1 MKRLALVLLCG
12 LAWVLLAAVWRTRPR
27 RLCRN
32 VPTSSSAWPTT
43 SEPGRIA
50 GIYGDRVIKVP
61 TFDRVAREGVL
72 FNYCFSAAPTC
83 TASRGA
89 ILSGQYPHR
98 LEDGGNLWG
107 TLPKKFPVY
116 PDAARSGRLPRWP
129 DPQVGWGPG
138 DFRPGGYTQNP
149 AGRSYRASPSSSRA
163 CRPVSPSASGFGS
176 HDPHRPYEVGSGKK
190 LGLDP
195 AGVKL
200 PAFWPDAPEV
210 REDVL
215 DYYAAVE
222 RFDREVGEML
232 DLLQKA
238 GQLDN
243 TLVVMSGDNGW
254 PFPRCKSNVCDGG
267 TRQPLA
273 VRWPARVPGGRVLDD
288 FVNLMDLA
296 PTFLE
301 AAGQPVPP
309 EMTGRSIVGLLT
321 GTEKPGSRQTVFVE
335 RERHANVRQGDKSYP
350 IRAIRTRE
358 FLYIRNFRPDLWP
371 AGDPE
376 MWKAVGPFGDCD
388 DGLTKQ
394 YILAHRDDPAVQP
407 FFQLCFGKRPAEELY
422 DLKADPDQL
431 HNLAGQ
437 PAYADSAEPAHLA
450 STTGCTTPPTPARRT
465 PPTTAGTNIPTTV
478 RSQRSR
484 NRKENRCATS
494 APPGIQPDCEGRIC

>member
-1 MKRLALVLLCG
+1 MKRLAEVVLSGFALVWQVAAANAAAPPASAERPNILFC
-12 LAWVLLAAVWRTRPR
+12 LADDW
-27 RLCRN
+27 
-32 VPTSSSAWPTT
+32 SWPH
-43 SEPGRIA
+43 A

-72 FNYCFSAAPTC
+72 FNYCFSAAPSC

-89 ILSGQYPHR
+89 ILTGQYPHR
-98 LEDGGNLWG
+98 LEEGGNLWG

-116 PDAARSGRLPRWP
+116 TNLLEAAGYHVGLIRK
-129 DPQVGWGPG
+129 GWGPG

-149 AGRSYRASPSSSRA
+149 AGRSFKSFAEFYKSVPAGQPF
-163 CRPVSPSASGFGS
+163 CFWFGA
-176 HDPHRPYEVGSGKK
+176 HEPHRPYEEYSGKK

-195 AGVKL
+195 AGVRL
-200 PAFWPDAPEV
+200 PTFWPDAPEV
-210 REDVL
+210 RDDVL
-215 DYYAAVE
+215 DYYAAVQH
-222 RFDREVGEML
+222 FDREVGEML

-254 PFPRCKSNVCDGG
+254 PFPRCKANVYDGG

-321 GTEKPGSRQTVFVE
+321 GAKKPGSRQTVFVE
-335 RERHANVRQGDKSYP
+335 RERHANVRRGDLSYP
-350 IRAIRTRE
+350 IRAIRTPE

-394 YILAHRDDPAVQP
+394 YILAHRDEPDVQP
-407 FFQLCFGKRPAEELY
+407 LFQLCFGKRPAEELY
-422 DLKADPDQL
+422 DVKADPDQL
-431 HNLAGQ
+431 HNLADQ
-437 PAYADSAEPAHLA
+437 AAYADTQQKLRAQLDHWMRDTADPRAIN
-450 STTGCTTPPTPARRT
+450 PTDDRWDKYPYYGPVSERPVER
-465 PPTTAGTNIPTTV
+465 PKLP
-478 RSQRSR
+478 Q
-484 NRKENRCATS
+484 
-494 APPGIQPDCEGRIC
+494 